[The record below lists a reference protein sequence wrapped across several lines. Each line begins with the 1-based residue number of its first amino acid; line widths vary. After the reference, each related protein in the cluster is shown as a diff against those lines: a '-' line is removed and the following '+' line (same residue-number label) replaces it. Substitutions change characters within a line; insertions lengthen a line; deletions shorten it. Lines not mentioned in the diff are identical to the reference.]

1 MGFIKETYTN
11 GNAGLMVNFT
21 LAENTDTYFSG
32 DSVEEAM
39 AYFGMY
45 LDEYKNLKIGSDSER
60 AMDVLEI
67 EPTEAVAFREQVDT
81 LIATLD
87 DEAAVECMILFPSW
101 DAKNQYKAGDRIRY
115 QDVLYK
121 VLQDHTAQA
130 DWAPNVASGLFAKV
144 LNETED
150 GSIPEWVQP
159 DSTNGFMMGDQVYH
173 NGILYTSLVDNNTW
187 EPGVVGSESLWEA
200 EQTDVIEPEEQ
211 EPAIAEFEVG
221 HVYMMNDQVM
231 FNEAI
236 YTSLIDNNS
245 WSPADY
251 PAGWEIVAE

>member
-45 LDEYKNLKIGSDSER
+45 LDEYNNLKIGSDSER

-67 EPTEAVAFREQVDT
+67 EPTEAVAFREQIDT

-101 DAKNQYKAGDRIRY
+101 DAKNQYKTGDRVRY

-150 GSIPEWVQP
+150 GSVPEWVQP
-159 DSTNGFMMGDQVYH
+159 DSTNAYMTGDHVMFEGMEYVSV
-173 NGILYTSLVDNNTW
+173 IDNNT
-187 EPGVVGSESLWEA
+187 
-200 EQTDVIEPEEQ
+200 
-211 EPAIAEFEVG
+211 
-221 HVYMMNDQVM
+221 
-231 FNEAI
+231 
-236 YTSLIDNNS
+236 